1 MLSFC
6 WLLLTVLFGSFC
18 HISCCKLSLSSMIH
32 YWYPYLVETY
42 ICHEISFPQPLGSP
56 RLDGL
61 KACENRLKGQCQWG
75 WQWHGTFYPSPR
87 CIDSLSWYWW
97 EWWWWRTPSI
107 LYSLILK
114 VINLE
119 KPHHA
124 DSAQHRCQ
132 INQSGRI
139 RPTKELFVMD
149 LRRSES
155 PITDHHG
162 HQHHHLDWPQDG
174 QKNCVWCKCF
184 YTGVVDVMSHMS
196 LL

>member
-42 ICHEISFPQPLGSP
+42 ICHKISFPQPLGSP

-61 KACENRLKGQCQWG
+61 KACENRLKGHDVNEGDNAVELFIHHVVLILYLDTVENANC
-75 WQWHGTFYPSPR
+75 
-87 CIDSLSWYWW
+87 
-97 EWWWWRTPSI
+97 WWWRTPSI
-107 LYSLILK
+107 LYILILK

-162 HQHHHLDWPQDG
+162 HQHHHRYWP
-174 QKNCVWCKCF
+174 NN
-184 YTGVVDVMSHMS
+184 TGKRTACDASVSILGWLMW
-196 LL
+196 